1 MILYPNA
8 KINIG
13 LNIIGKL
20 DSGYH
25 KIESCFIPVSLYDI
39 IELKESKENKL
50 TLSGIKIDCSPSDNI
65 LIKTIKSFNTDKK
78 FRIHLHKNIP
88 AGAGLGGGS
97 SDAAFAMIYLNK
109 KFNTFNEDELL
120 YESNKI
126 GSDCP
131 FFIKNKT
138 KYVTNTGNNFDDI
151 NLDLKNK
158 KILIVNPKKYI
169 NTSEAF
175 KHIKPLT
182 PNYKLKDVLEN
193 ENIEN
198 WEEYVK
204 NDFEK
209 YVFSKIKELKK
220 IKKQLKEL
228 GAKFVSLSGSG
239 SCIYGIFDDNTLPKR
254 EIKFDSYEVK
264 VIN

>member
-1 MILYPNA
+1 MIFYPNA

-13 LNIIGKL
+13 LNIVGKL

-39 IELKESKENKL
+39 IEVKESKENKL

-65 LIKTIKSFNTDKK
+65 LIKAIKSFNTDKK

-97 SDAAFAMIYLNK
+97 SDAVFTMIYLNK

-239 SCIYGIFDDNTLPKR
+239 SCIYGIFDGNTLPIR

>member
-25 KIESCFIPVSLYDI
+25 RIESCFVPVSLCDI
-39 IELKESKENKL
+39 IEIKQYKNNKL

-65 LIKTIKSFNTDKK
+65 LIKTIKSFSSDKK
-78 FRIHLHKNIP
+78 FKIHLHKNIP
-88 AGAGLGGGS
+88 VGAGLGGGS
-97 SDAAFAMIYLNK
+97 SDAAFTMVYLNK

-120 YESNKI
+120 YELNKI

-131 FFIKNKT
+131 FFIRNKT
-138 KYVTNTGNNFDDI
+138 KYVTNTGNDFDDI

-175 KHIKPLT
+175 RHIKPLT
-182 PNYKLKDVLEN
+182 PNYKLKDILEN
-193 ENIEN
+193 ESIEN
-198 WEEYVK
+198 WGRYVK
-204 NDFEK
+204 NDFEN
-209 YVFSKIKELKK
+209 YAFSKIKELKK

-228 GAKFVSLSGSG
+228 GAKFVNLSGSG

-264 VIN
+264 VIS

>member
-1 MILYPNA
+1 MIFYPNA

-39 IELKESKENKL
+39 IEVKESEENKL
-50 TLSGIKIDCSPSDNI
+50 TLSGIKIDCSPADNI
-65 LIKTIKSFNTDKK
+65 LIKTIKSFNTEKK

-88 AGAGLGGGS
+88 SGAGLGGGS
-97 SDAAFAMIYLNK
+97 SDAAFTMIYLNK

-169 NTSEAF
+169 NTTEAF

-182 PNYKLKDVLEN
+182 PNYKLKEVLEN

-239 SCIYGIFDDNTLPKR
+239 SCIYGIFDDNALPKR